1 MTWTKPWTPSRD
13 VAAFL
18 CLMPLV
24 VSSAGAQNATT
35 NNGPTAS
42 GAGATLAVPGAS
54 VTVRPGRQSFVTP
67 DLRTAVVGATE
78 TGGNIEMAR
87 RALAAAAA
95 AISVLPGYT
104 AIPAGEVA
112 RGMQNL
118 KKDALRVPEFQAM
131 KKAIRADR
139 ALSVTLT
146 PGNIGES
153 DASYTAV
160 VELYDTTTGGL
171 VGRTEETYA
180 ATGDNAAALPEAT
193 TPDAA
198 TARGTLVQGNTGT
211 VTERA
216 VDGAIARA
224 VFALNAPIIQRG
236 VVLNKNAFAGTTGA
250 PLVARI
256 SLGEKSGMRVGTP
269 IVYFAPN
276 SAPNPDGAPTSG
288 PNNRRVVAFG
298 TIVDLGAGESL
309 ATIAPESAFSQIIV
323 NSEVQNTD
331 NPPVGRSGASQRT
344 QDEREWRQFEKRFGL
359 ALVVALA
366 ISAAVK

>member
-13 VAAFL
+13 LATFV
-18 CLMPLV
+18 CLTLPLV
-24 VSSAGAQNATT
+24 ISSASAQNSTPVS
-35 NNGPTAS
+35 GPASS
-42 GAGATLAVPGAS
+42 GAGSTLATPGAA
-54 VTVRPGRQSFVTP
+54 VTVRPGRTSFVTP

-78 TGGNIEMAR
+78 TGGNVELAR

-104 AIPAGEVA
+104 TIPAGEVA

-146 PGNIGES
+146 PGTSS
-153 DASYTAV
+153 DAEAAYTAV
-160 VELYDTTTGGL
+160 VEMYDTTTGGL
-171 VGRTEETYA
+171 VGRTEETYS
-180 ATGDNAAALPEAT
+180 ATADNAVPALPNEAT
-193 TPDAA
+193 TPGAA
-198 TARGTLVQGNTGT
+198 IERGALVQGSTGT
-211 VTERA
+211 VLERA

-224 VFALNAPIIQRG
+224 IFALNAPILQRG
-236 VVLNKNAFAGTTGA
+236 IVLNKNAFAGTTGA

-256 SLGEKSGMRVGTP
+256 SLGERSGMRVGTP
-269 IVYFAPN
+269 IVYFAP
-276 SAPNPDGAPTSG
+276 DG
-288 PNNRRVVAFG
+288 RQVAFG

-309 ATIAPESAFSQIIV
+309 ATIAPESAFSQIAI
-323 NSEVQNTD
+323 NSEVRNTD
-331 NPPVGRSGASQRT
+331 NPPPARSGAPQRT
-344 QDEREWRQFEKRFGL
+344 QDEREWRQFERRFGV

-366 ISAAVK
+366 ISVALD